1 MGDIPRCLPHD
12 ITERVLI
19 RFLGGRLVNRTP
31 HLLVGLGPPL
41 AEDMA
46 EAERSLDL
54 GCLVLAQGA
63 QGAWF
68 PARVVQAH
76 STAVLV
82 ALQSDVEQHT
92 EWVPLG
98 CGRYSSQSNTR
109 SAKPLA
115 C

>member
-1 MGDIPRCLPHD
+1 MYNPTYAETRWLP
-12 ITERVLI
+12 
-19 RFLGGRLVNRTP
+19 FLHGLCRGSNP
-31 HLLVGLGPPL
+31 HSYLLGLLVHL
-41 AEDMA
+41 AQDMA

-109 SAKPLA
+109 PAKPRA